1 MAAYR
6 LSRNAKEDLRRIYV
20 YGVEE
25 FGEAQADEYFL
36 GFFETFQKIASN
48 PLAYQ
53 SAEHIRLGYR
63 RCVYRSDTIY
73 FRFID
78 SDIEITAILG
88 GQDTDNWLW
97 INTPNM
103 GYGAEVRIRDQN
115 LNSELF
121 LKTAS
126 GLS

>member
-20 YGVEE
+20 YGLEE
-25 FGEAQADEYFL
+25 FGEAQADEYFW
-36 GFFETFQKIASN
+36 GFFETFQKIANN

-53 SAEHIRLGYR
+53 SAEQIRLGYR

-78 SDIEITAILG
+78 NDIEITAILG
-88 GQDTDNWLW
+88 GQDTDNWL
-97 INTPNM
+97 
-103 GYGAEVRIRDQN
+103 
-115 LNSELF
+115 
-121 LKTAS
+121 
-126 GLS
+126 